1 MLRRPRGRIGCQAR
15 ARASRRYTRKP
26 ERESMDQA
34 ASDLARASD
43 DRFPVRRSG
52 KYLRPDNSRML
63 LRPFLPGGDRRLRE
77 IIQRIL
83 EMSPSEVEGGLQNV
97 MRCLSH
103 KHAGIEAVFS
113 NRYRQLAHLMP
124 PATEPSPLQS
134 LLIGAYFMSE
144 YSLQSAA
151 LFNPSIVP
159 HPSQDR
165 CPCRRPALRH
175 ELARNR
181 RGPPLVDR
189 ISRRP
194 RQRRRR
200 PRI

>member
-1 MLRRPRGRIGCQAR
+1 MD
-15 ARASRRYTRKP
+15 RASGRLAKG
-26 ERESMDQA
+26 
-34 ASDLARASD
+34 SDG
-43 DRFPVRRSG
+43 RFPVARSG
-52 KYLRPDNSRML
+52 KYLRPNNSRML

-83 EMSPSEVEGGLQNV
+83 RMSPSEVEGELQNV

-103 KHAGIEAVFS
+103 KHARIETVFF

-124 PATEPSPLQS
+124 PATAASPSQS

-159 HPSQDR
+159 HPSQESV
-165 CPCRRPALRH
+165 PAGALRFVMSLRATGEGH
-175 ELARNR
+175 LSSIEFRE
-181 RGPPLVDR
+181 GLVGVEGDVA
-189 ISRRP
+189 
-194 RQRRRR
+194 
-200 PRI
+200 

>member
-1 MLRRPRGRIGCQAR
+1 
-15 ARASRRYTRKP
+15 
-26 ERESMDQA
+26 MDQD
-34 ASDLARASD
+34 SSHLAKGGN

-52 KYLRPDNSRML
+52 MYLRPDNSRML
-63 LRPFLPGGDRRLRE
+63 LHPFLPGGDRRLRE

-83 EMSPSEVEGGLQNV
+83 KLSPSEVEGGLQNL

-134 LLIGAYFMSE
+134 LLIDAYFMSE
-144 YSLQSAA
+144 YSLRSAA

-159 HPSQDR
+159 HPSQESVSAGALRFVMSLRATGEGHGLHLGDLAR
-165 CPCRRPALRH
+165 GSLPALASRLRRNPAEDGHRRAFRCRR
-175 ELARNR
+175 
-181 RGPPLVDR
+181 V
-189 ISRRP
+189 RRP
-194 RQRRRR
+194 CANL
-200 PRI
+200 

>member
-1 MLRRPRGRIGCQAR
+1 MVRAGPELCQRQTAAR
-15 ARASRRYTRKP
+15 AHLQRPPRRGASTAGAGAG
-26 ERESMDQA
+26 A
-34 ASDLARASD
+34 ADAALADLAKSSD

-77 IIQRIL
+77 IIRRIL

-103 KHAGIEAVFS
+103 KHAGIEAVFF

-159 HPSQDR
+159 HPSQESV
-165 CPCRRPALRH
+165 PAGALRF
-175 ELARNR
+175 A
-181 RGPPLVDR
+181 
-189 ISRRP
+189 
-194 RQRRRR
+194 
-200 PRI
+200 

>member
-1 MLRRPRGRIGCQAR
+1 
-15 ARASRRYTRKP
+15 
-26 ERESMDQA
+26 MDQA
-34 ASDLARASD
+34 SSHLANGFD

-63 LRPFLPGGDRRLRE
+63 LRPFLPGGDRRVRE

-83 EMSPSEVEGGLQNV
+83 KMSPPEAEGGLQNV
-97 MRCLSH
+97 LRCLSH
-103 KHAGIEAVFS
+103 EHAGIEAVFL
-113 NRYRQLAHLMP
+113 NRYRQLAHLLP

-159 HPSQDR
+159 HPDQTDL
-165 CPCRRPALRH
+165 PAGALRFVLSLRATGEGH
-175 ELARNR
+175 ISSITFRTGIIHPDR
-181 RGPPLVDR
+181 RL
-189 ISRRP
+189 
-194 RQRRRR
+194 
-200 PRI
+200 